1 MEITCGRMLF
11 RYITFHREKV
21 LYLTAACIFGVYISL
36 HDACIPV
43 VGKIGTNVTLNA
55 VDVLPPRDQVRWSYG
70 PGGQGYML
78 CIFTGTS
85 TTTFNNTRF
94 NFSCLSNYSLLLINV
109 TTQYS
114 TTYRTMTSLDHWLH
128 QRHNHGSRWTLDTCY
143 NLTVNENGTFPTTT
157 TKKPTTTTRT
167 TTTTTQRTTT
177 TRTTTTA
184 KKTTISTTH
193 HKHPSPKKSTTPNSH
208 VEHHVGFEATA
219 AETPLQPSPQHQ
231 HLATHA
237 LWVLAVVIV
246 IIIII
251 IFYFRIPQKL
261 WLLWQHDKHGIVL
274 IPQTDL

>member
-1 MEITCGRMLF
+1 MLF

-21 LYLTAACIFGVYISL
+21 LYLTAACIFGGYISL

-55 VDVLPPRDQVRWSYG
+55 VDFHPGDHVRWSYG
-70 PGGQGYML
+70 PGGAGYML
-78 CIFTGTS
+78 CVYTGSWTEYKKPNIIFK
-85 TTTFNNTRF
+85 
-94 NFSCLSNYSLLLINV
+94 CLSNNSLLLINV
-109 TTQYS
+109 TVNYTN
-114 TTYRTMTSLDHWLH
+114 TYRTLTSLNNWV
-128 QRHNHGSRWTLDTCY
+128 HNQHHHKFPGWNLDTCY
-143 NLTVNENGTFPTTT
+143 SLTVNENGTFPTTT

-167 TTTTTQRTTT
+167 TTTTTTKKTTT
-177 TRTTTTA
+177 TSTTTTTTTT
-184 KKTTISTTH
+184 KKTTTSTTH
-193 HKHPSPKKSTTPNSH
+193 HRHSNPKESTTPKTH
-208 VEHHVGFEATA
+208 VEHHVGLGATA

-231 HLATHA
+231 HVATHA
-237 LWVLAVVIV
+237 LWVLAAVIV

>member
-1 MEITCGRMLF
+1 MLF

-21 LYLTAACIFGVYISL
+21 LYLTAACIFGGYISL

-55 VDVLPPRDQVRWSYG
+55 VDFHPGDHVRWSYG
-70 PGGQGYML
+70 PGGAGYML
-78 CIFTGTS
+78 CVYTGSWTEYKKPDIIFK
-85 TTTFNNTRF
+85 
-94 NFSCLSNYSLLLINV
+94 CLSNNSLLLINV
-109 TTQYS
+109 TVNYTN
-114 TTYRTMTSLDHWLH
+114 TYRTLTSLNNWV
-128 QRHNHGSRWTLDTCY
+128 HNQHHHKFPGWNLDTCY
-143 NLTVNENGTFPTTT
+143 SLTVNENGTFPTTT

-167 TTTTTQRTTT
+167 TTTTTTKKTTT
-177 TRTTTTA
+177 TRTTTTT
-184 KKTTISTTH
+184 KKTTTSTTH
-193 HKHPSPKKSTTPNSH
+193 HRHSNPKESTTPKTH
-208 VEHHVGFEATA
+208 VEHHVGLGATA

-231 HLATHA
+231 HVATHA